1 MTREFKKCG
10 NINIPLNWEY
20 RPIKTII
27 RGISDGTHGTFERVR
42 DGYPLL
48 SAKNVFD
55 DGIHIGDNES
65 QISEEAFNEIT
76 ANGYPHKDDIL
87 LCCVGT
93 IGRSTIYPYEKPMAF
108 QRSVIFLTLNQNLM
122 LPEMMHYLLMSD
134 DVKAQENNLINQSAQ
149 AGLYQGSVKQIR
161 VVVPPLTEQKEI
173 IRFLNS
179 SCHRIDNAISLH
191 QQIIEKLEEYRKSV
205 ITQAVTKGLNPN
217 VEMAMTGN
225 NRLPI
230 IPKEWKLIR
239 LPHIVDTRHPYAL
252 GDGDHGVIKTDMYK
266 NHGIPYIRVQ
276 NLGWGT
282 PLSIDNVVYIS
293 ENDNMKIV
301 NSTLQP
307 NDVLFAKTGATIGKT
322 AIVPETIPM
331 SNTTSHVG
339 KITVSPRY
347 NPKYIFYVLSSE
359 YGYHQMWIYASQKA
373 TRPELSLDDI
383 KNFVLPIPKERQE
396 QNNIVQYLD
405 NVCEKILESIAQHKV
420 IIEKLQEYKQSLI
433 YNAVTGKIDCRT
445 EGGEVQ

>member
-1 MTREFKKCG
+1 
-10 NINIPLNWEY
+10 
-20 RPIKTII
+20 
-27 RGISDGTHGTFERVR
+27 
-42 DGYPLL
+42 
-48 SAKNVFD
+48 
-55 DGIHIGDNES
+55 
-65 QISEEAFNEIT
+65 
-76 ANGYPHKDDIL
+76 
-87 LCCVGT
+87 
-93 IGRSTIYPYEKPMAF
+93 
-108 QRSVIFLTLNQNLM
+108 
-122 LPEMMHYLLMSD
+122 
-134 DVKAQENNLINQSAQ
+134 
-149 AGLYQGSVKQIR
+149 
-161 VVVPPLTEQKEI
+161 
-173 IRFLNS
+173 
-179 SCHRIDNAISLH
+179 
-191 QQIIEKLEEYRKSV
+191 
-205 ITQAVTKGLNPN
+205 
-217 VEMAMTGN
+217 MTGN

-252 GDGDHGVIKTDMYK
+252 GDGDHGIIKTDMYK

>member
-1 MTREFKKCG
+1 MTRKMKNSRLGWAGMIPKEWICNKAKFHVRINNGSDPKAEGDVPVYGSGNKSFRTCG
-10 NINIPLNWEY
+10 EY
-20 RPIKTII
+20 KLGPAVLLGRK
-27 RGISDGTHGTFERVR
+27 GSISNPRYIEGKFW
-42 DGYPLL
+42 
-48 SAKNVFD
+48 NVDTAFD
-55 DGIHIGDNES
+55 
-65 QISEEAFNEIT
+65 A
-76 ANGYPHKDDIL
+76 
-87 LCCVGT
+87 
-93 IGRSTIYPYEKPMAF
+93 
-108 QRSVIFLTLNQNLM
+108 SVISNDLLPKYYYYLAQNFDYARYVTQTTLPSMTQTDYRNM
-122 LPEMMHYLLMSD
+122 KIP
-134 DVKAQENNLINQSAQ
+134 
-149 AGLYQGSVKQIR
+149 
-161 VVVPPLTEQKEI
+161 VPPVDEQQNI
-173 IRFLNS
+173 IAF
-179 SCHRIDNAISLH
+179 IDKISTNIDATISLH

-252 GDGDHGVIKTDMYK
+252 GDGDHGIIKTDMYK

>member
-27 RGISDGTHGTFERVR
+27 RGISDGTHGTFERVG

-108 QRSVIFLTLNQNLM
+108 QRSVIFLTLNQYLM

-134 DVKAQENNLINQSAQ
+134 DVKTQENNLINQSAQ

-179 SCHRIDNAISLH
+179 SCHRIDNAISRH
-191 QQIIEKLEEYRKSV
+191 QQIIEKLEEYRRSV
-205 ITQAVTKGLNPN
+205 ITETIRTYTESLDPIRVKYLGGVQTGPFGTQLSASEYVKSGVPCINVKNIRSGFLSEDDVDYVPQAVLD
-217 VEMAMTGN
+217 
-225 NRLPI
+225 RLPVHI
-230 IPKEWKLIR
+230 LHTGDIVFARKGSIDRHALVTPKEDGWMQGSDCIRFRPVSDLILSEYLNYYFETPELKASLTR
-239 LPHIVDTRHPYAL
+239 LANGSTLASL
-252 GDGDHGVIKTDMYK
+252 NGDM
-266 NHGIPYIRVQ
+266 IRSLPVRVPSLKEQ
-276 NLGWGT
+276 TMIIQSL
-282 PLSIDNVVYIS
+282 
-293 ENDNMKIV
+293 DNMIRTV
-301 NSTLQP
+301 NHAI
-307 NDVLFAKTGATIGKT
+307 DVHL
-322 AIVPETIPM
+322 
-331 SNTTSHVG
+331 N
-339 KITVSPRY
+339 
-347 NPKYIFYVLSSE
+347 L
-359 YGYHQMWIYASQKA
+359 
-373 TRPELSLDDI
+373 
-383 KNFVLPIPKERQE
+383 
-396 QNNIVQYLD
+396 
-405 NVCEKILESIAQHKV
+405 IL
-420 IIEKLQEYKQSLI
+420 KLREYKQSLI

>member
-205 ITQAVTKGLNPN
+205 ITQAVTKGLDPN
-217 VEMAMTGN
+217 AEMKNTGN
-225 NRLPI
+225 QW
-230 IPKEWKLIR
+230 IPEVPCIW
-239 LPHIVDTRHPYAL
+239 
-252 GDGDHGVIKTDMYK
+252 
-266 NHGIPYIRVQ
+266 
-276 NLGWGT
+276 
-282 PLSIDNVVYIS
+282 NVVQMKYVLLSGKEGLKIGPFGSALKGKTLADGPYKIYNQAHLIS
-293 ENDNMKIV
+293 GDF
-301 NSTLQP
+301 TLNRHFVSAETFEELQNYEVKP
-307 NDVLFAKTGATIGKT
+307 GDILFSMMGTIGKCRIMPT
-322 AIVPETIPM
+322 GFQRGLMDSHLLKGRLNHLIDPE
-331 SNTTSHVG
+331 
-339 KITVSPRY
+339 Y
-347 NPKYIFYVLSSE
+347 LLYVYDKDNSSLVINQLLKLSTGSIMN
-359 YGYHQMWIYASQKA
+359 GLNSSILK
-373 TRPELSLDDI
+373 
-383 KNFVLPIPKERQE
+383 
-396 QNNIVQYLD
+396 NIVIPLPPIDVQKQIVAKLNEHTHTID
-405 NVCEKILESIAQHKV
+405 MAIAQHQLL
-420 IIEKLQEYKQSLI
+420 IEKLREYKQSLI
-433 YNAVTGKIDCRT
+433 YNAVTGKIDRR
-445 EGGEVQ
+445 EVE